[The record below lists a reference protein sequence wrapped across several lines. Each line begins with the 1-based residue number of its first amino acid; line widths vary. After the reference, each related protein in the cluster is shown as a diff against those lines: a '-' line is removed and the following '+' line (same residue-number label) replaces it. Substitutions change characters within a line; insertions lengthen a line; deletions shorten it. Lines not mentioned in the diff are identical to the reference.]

1 MLAFEIC
8 IDLLPSS
15 EEPGSLGEFS
25 IERHHYGAGDM
36 LYLRN
41 HAIKG
46 LAGDIAHFVPE
57 PDPFVAGIV
66 QSPVKRPRW
75 DAEAD
80 DGDSSLAADRRGRFF
95 HDEEL
100 RWRRRG
106 FFFPGTNRRPA
117 RVHENRTPVTRSQG
131 PPQSPV
137 ASRGGAFLF
146 GNLTS
151 ADLCLYPVSWTT
163 QSGTSL

>member
-1 MLAFEIC
+1 
-8 IDLLPSS
+8 
-15 EEPGSLGEFS
+15 
-25 IERHHYGAGDM
+25 M

-151 ADLCLYPVSWTT
+151 GSIWASLIGFSPVRLTPPADASQLGVKKARLGR
-163 QSGTSL
+163 GTWRGVGRHRR